1 MGRTMGVL
9 GALSV
14 VLVLLGSVCVG
25 AYVALGAR
33 VRWKDAPDRV
43 RRFVRRQ

>member
-1 MGRTMGVL
+1 MGRTVGVL

-14 VLVLLGSVCVG
+14 VLVLAGSVCVG
-25 AYVALGAR
+25 AYAALGAR
-33 VRWKDAPDRV
+33 VRLKDTPDRV